1 MLLSLTYCT
10 RPDLPLCDVHSK
22 KFEDAMR
29 TIEVHI
35 EVVSETLSL
44 DQITQL
50 LGLPPSSWSHS
61 IGDKRSGL
69 KRMEHWRQTCW
80 KTEEINFNNLSY
92 NEVLQGFEAAG
103 ISPDNVCSLA
113 KTHGLKINVVIGC
126 FTDAG
131 NLSFCIDN
139 SS

>member
-1 MLLSLTYCT
+1 
-10 RPDLPLCDVHSK
+10 
-22 KFEDAMR
+22 MR

-35 EVVSETLSL
+35 QVVSETLSL

-80 KTEEINFNNLSY
+80 KTEEINVNNLSY

-131 NLSFCIDN
+131 NLSLCIDN
-139 SS
+139 SSLTAFSSLGVNLDIAFYACSDDS